1 MPRLFLRP
9 ILASLALLPVVAGCT
24 ATKDQPPCPPVYI
37 LSDASHVTHFRPG
50 PGHDLTDVDVQAEI
64 IGFHGECGF
73 KERAEGGDVKVSL
86 QVAFDVKRGPANT
99 SHKADLT
106 YFVAIPAFYPQDQ
119 AKAVFPVTIEFPEG
133 LNDVRHVDQAVAV
146 TIPVKS
152 HDLINKYEVYL
163 GFQTSADELE
173 HNRASK

>member
-1 MPRLFLRP
+1 MFPNPLRP
-9 ILASLALLPVVAGCT
+9 SLALLASLLAVAGCT
-24 ATKDQPPCPPVYI
+24 SPKDQPPCPPVYI
-37 LSDASHVTHFRPG
+37 LSETSHVTHFRPG
-50 PGHDLTDVDVQAEI
+50 PGHDLTDIDSQAEI
-64 IGFHGECGF
+64 IGFHGQCGF
-73 KERAEGGDVKVSL
+73 KEHAEGGNVLVNL

-119 AKAVFPVTIEFPEG
+119 AKAVFPVTVEFPEG
-133 LNDVRHVDQAVAV
+133 LNDVRHVDKDIAL

-163 GFQTSADELE
+163 GFQTTPDELE